1 MKNLKKIFA
10 IFLVITLIL
19 TSAIL
24 FNAKSVSATT
34 LKLNKTK
41 ITLSAGKSV
50 NLKVLN
56 TDKPI
61 KWLTS
66 DKIVAT
72 VSPKGKVTGKNAGTA
87 FITVKVGKQNL
98 QCKVTVKAALNKT
111 KVILAKNDYVKLFL
125 DGAVVKSLNSS
136 DKKVVSVSRNG
147 KVVGKRKGRATIT
160 VVDNNGKKYRCKII
174 VEDPSLNRKKV
185 SLKINQNYRLK
196 LNGNT
201 QKIFW
206 SSNNESVACVN
217 SKGNVTAYSEG
228 NAVITAK
235 VGNKMFKC
243 KITVKAE
250 KTPEITPT
258 PKPTATPKP
267 PATPTP

>member
-1 MKNLKKIFA
+1 M
-10 IFLVITLIL
+10 
-19 TSAIL
+19 
-24 FNAKSVSATT
+24 
-34 LKLNKTK
+34 
-41 ITLSAGKSV
+41 
-50 NLKVLN
+50 
-56 TDKPI
+56 
-61 KWLTS
+61 
-66 DKIVAT
+66 
-72 VSPKGKVTGKNAGTA
+72 
-87 FITVKVGKQNL
+87 
-98 QCKVTVKAALNKT
+98 
-111 KVILAKNDYVKLFL
+111 FL

-217 SKGNVTAYSEG
+217 SVAEISLETRRLCKSSMVLLLK
-228 NAVITAK
+228 VIRHLLHRL
-235 VGNKMFKC
+235 G
-243 KITVKAE
+243 
-250 KTPEITPT
+250 
-258 PKPTATPKP
+258 
-267 PATPTP
+267 

>member
-24 FNAKSVSATT
+24 FNTKSVSATT

-66 DKIVAT
+66 DKTVAT
-72 VSPKGKVTGKNAGTA
+72 VSPKGKVTGKKAGTA

-201 QKIFW
+201 QKIF
-206 SSNNESVACVN
+206 
-217 SKGNVTAYSEG
+217 YH
-228 NAVITAK
+228 
-235 VGNKMFKC
+235 
-243 KITVKAE
+243 
-250 KTPEITPT
+250 
-258 PKPTATPKP
+258 
-267 PATPTP
+267 